1 MRFLFSL
8 SNNWVEWLF
17 AFRLQNTNIANTFAS
32 QHHTQISLEIMK
44 GTSIP
49 MTFWEKYDPACHH
62 WSTQQAAETT
72 KCCLNLFQADKVQRG
87 YWLRPTQIKK
97 INRGSEE
104 VFITVIIDS
113 WTMTK
118 CSWLTA
124 TIQSFVFISCFLPY
138 HSHPVACKESVGRI
152 LDYKHIEFNESKWL
166 FFFL

>member
-1 MRFLFSL
+1 M
-8 SNNWVEWLF
+8 N
-17 AFRLQNTNIANTFAS
+17 
-32 QHHTQISLEIMK
+32 

-87 YWLRPTQIKK
+87 YWLWPTQIRK

-138 HSHPVACKESVGRI
+138 HSHSVACKESVGRI
-152 LDYKHIEFNESKWL
+152 LDYKHIEFNESKCKCSFSYNL
-166 FFFL
+166 KYVKCKGQNVRQLHTLINLILVPGKR